1 MATKLQLISELS
13 LRTSRSV
20 TRNHANWT
28 SFLKTAAWSYKYPF
42 QDQLLIYAQR
52 PDATACAPIEVWNG
66 KLGRWVNKGAK
77 GIALID
83 DSGSRLKL
91 RHVFDVSD
99 TNSRY
104 NRPVVLWEMRDGYAE
119 TVTESLENTFG
130 ELDEKS
136 SLTYAL
142 LSAAANAVDD
152 NFTDYLPDLLSFR
165 EGSFLEE
172 LNELNAEVFFKDA
185 LKSSVAYMLLTRCGY
200 DADKYLRIEDF
211 QSILNFN
218 TLDTVSRMGAATS
231 DIAEMLLREIETTVK
246 DLQKAERKQNRTFE
260 KNRGAVHNKNVKP
273 DDERSGE
280 HGTDLHD
287 AGRLS
292 DTRPDPAGGRNEHRQ
307 IWDVAQNIPKKPPER
322 NVRQPDAVR
331 GPAQPP
337 GGDRP
342 DGEGARRADHG
353 TTPGKEPRAGQGE
366 RTDGLDRPHEQPQ
379 APGGGSGTDGTD
391 LQLEWYDRRAED
403 KSLPFFHSTP
413 LINEI
418 LRSTPHLQATKQEI
432 VDFFAAH
439 EDSNERSEYIKSIF
453 NNDHTELLIGAD
465 QRVGYKIY
473 QNVLHLWEG
482 SFSEKTSQG
491 YYDWGVIAEHF
502 GSMIL
507 LNEFLDAPPA
517 LPSMQQQMTLIQ
529 QAEDGKS
536 SAFSIP
542 QEAIDA
548 VLQQGSGVQD
558 GKYRIYLQFQQN
570 ASAKENADFLKNE
583 YGTGGRYPVLVG
595 THIDEWH
602 DSKGIAL
609 TNEIGS
615 DKKIILPWTK
625 VQKRIGELI
634 AADRYLNNKEKEHL
648 PAYRQ
653 QMEER
658 RQQLAEEAYARE
670 ILNREP
676 PPAVP
681 EPPARENVH
690 YSFSFGDTV
699 YLGADEYEIFSFDD
713 STVHLRDISF
723 PLFGKE
729 LARSDFERMLRENPL
744 NDHLITTG
752 EAPEQPAEE
761 KTEKPL
767 PRALYREYLP
777 QVIDRVRRDEIY
789 PYLRDRDTDPDP
801 AKEELDSTLD
811 RIILSMREEHP
822 DFYEAC
828 ATLPQFREWLHEDV
842 FQRTYQDY
850 LTETRDLVTLHADDP
865 DAPDWVRQTGDIT
878 VTRQG
883 DTFTFDSDSG
893 KDESSYVELDREL
906 PDGQA
911 GEREKQPAEKEMAVG
926 LELSIDDR
934 RFSIDTIDEEA
945 GTVSLRDI
953 TFQNGVGFPIFR
965 RERIGFVRGLLE
977 QQTESVWQK
986 VQGGEVTKVH
996 LDLVPEKPKQPRVN
1010 FHITDDELGHGGQKT
1025 KYGWNVAAIRLLN
1038 QLEEENRL
1046 AMPEEQENLSRY
1058 VGWGGLLQAFDE
1070 NNPSWA
1076 KEYAELKE
1084 LLDEDEYNSARA
1096 STLNAHYTS
1105 PAVIKAIYTC
1115 LENMGFQTGNIL
1127 EPACGIGNF
1136 FGLVPESMK
1145 NSKLYGVE
1153 LDGITGRIAKQ
1164 LYQNAS
1170 IAVQGFEETNLP
1182 DSFFDLAIGNVP
1194 FGSYGVSDKKYD
1206 KHKFYIHDYFF
1217 AKTLDKVR
1225 PGGIVAF
1232 ITSSGTLDKQNS
1244 EIRKYIAQRAEFLG
1258 AVRLPNNA
1266 FLKNAGTEVVADII
1280 FLQKRDRVIDI
1291 EPDWVHLDKTPEG
1304 FTVNSYFVQNPDMIL
1319 GQLTEE
1325 NTQYGRQECT
1335 CLPHEDA
1342 DLAELLREALENIHA
1357 EITEYEINDIS
1368 EDADTSSIPADPSVR
1383 NFSYCLVDSQIYFRE
1398 NSRMNRV
1405 ETSVTAQGRIKGMIE
1420 LRDCVRDLIEYQT
1433 EDYSDEAIL
1442 QQQRKLNRLYD
1453 AFTAKYGLINSR
1465 GNNMAFADDSAYCL
1479 LCSLEVLDE
1488 NGEMERKADMFSK
1501 RTIRQR
1507 TTVAH
1512 VDTAAEALAISIAEK
1527 ACVDLGL
1534 MQSLTGLSEEQLA
1547 ADLNGVIFRDFGKA
1561 EPENVPRAFFQVESF
1576 PYVTADAYLS
1586 GNVREKLKQVQGPAK
1601 ILPPE
1606 QAEKI
1611 AVNIKA
1617 LEAVQPKDLSASDID
1632 VRLGATWLPPDVV
1645 KDFMFE
1651 LLETPHM
1658 YRRYID
1664 VFYSGYTANWNVKGK
1679 NDDRSDNIKANVTY
1693 GTKRINAYKIIEE
1706 TLNLK
1711 DVRIFDTVYED
1722 NVEKRV
1728 LNKKETAI
1736 AQQKQEAI
1744 KEAFRD
1750 WIWKDPQRREQLT
1763 RIYNDR
1769 FNAIRPR
1776 EYDGSHIRF
1785 TGMNPEITLRQHQ
1798 VDAVAHILYGG
1809 NTLLAHCVGGGK
1821 TYEMAAAAMEGKHL
1835 GLCNKSMFVV
1845 PNHLTEQWAGEFLQ
1859 LYPSANILVA
1869 TKKDFETKNRKKFC
1883 ARIATGDYDAVI
1895 IGHSQF
1901 EKIPIS
1907 AERQKRQ
1914 LQEQI
1919 WEITDGIQEIKA
1931 AKGERYAIKQLEK
1944 TKKTLELKLKKLN
1957 DTSRKDDV
1965 VTFEE
1970 LGVDR
1975 LFVDEADFYKNLFL
1989 YTKMRNVAGLAQT
2002 EAQKS
2007 SDLFAKC
2014 RYLDELTEGR
2024 GIIFATGTPISNS
2037 MTEMYTMQRYLQYET
2052 LRRNGLQH
2060 FDCWASTFGETVTAI
2075 ELAPEGTG
2083 YRAKTRFARFY
2094 NLPELMSM
2102 FKEVADIKT
2111 ADMLDLPVPKAN
2123 YRNVAVKP
2131 SEFQQ
2136 DMVAELAERAE
2147 KVRNRMVEPHEDNML
2162 KITNDGRKLALDQR
2176 LANPMLPDHGESKVN
2191 ACVDNIFR
2199 FWRDHRDKKLTQ
2211 LVFCDLSTPKND
2223 GNFNVYDDLRRKL
2236 VERGVPADEVA
2247 FIHEANTETRKK
2259 ELFAR
2264 VRTGQVRVLLGST
2277 FKMGAG
2283 TNVQDRLVAL
2293 HDLDCPWRPRDLE
2306 QRSGRIVRQGNKN
2319 DEVHIFRYVTEN
2331 TFDAYLYQ
2339 ILENK
2344 QRFISQIMTSKS
2356 PVRSAEDIDE
2366 TALSYAEVKALATGN
2381 RYIKEKMDL
2390 DIQVSKLKLLKAN
2403 HLSQRYALED
2413 RLLKHFPRQIKL
2425 AEERIAGY
2433 ERDIALYQRHS
2444 ALQPSGGN
2452 AEESKFA
2459 GMTVKDISYPEK
2471 AKAGAAILEA
2481 CKLMTS
2487 PEPQELGSYMGFP
2500 MLFSFDGFA
2509 KQYQITLRGALSHT
2523 VALGTDVHGNI
2534 TRLNNALAE
2543 MPKKLEYCREQL
2555 KITCQQMET
2564 ARKEIDL
2571 PFEKEQ
2577 ELQTKFARLAELN
2590 ILLNMDKRENE
2601 MVDDE
2606 PDEDMDVPEKKAVGY
2621 ER

>member
-1 MATKLQLISELS
+1 MATKLQLITELS
-13 LRTSRSV
+13 ERTARSL
-20 TRNHANWT
+20 TGSHANWI

-42 QDQLLIYAQR
+42 QDQLLICAQR

-66 KLGRWVNKGAK
+66 KLGRWINKGAK

-83 DSGSRLKL
+83 DSGNRLRL

-104 NRPVVLWEMRDGYAE
+104 NRPVPLWEIRDGYAE
-119 TVTESLENTFG
+119 AVTESLENTFG
-130 ELDEKS
+130 DLDDKTN
-136 SLTYAL
+136 LPAAL
-142 LSAAANAVDD
+142 ISAAQNAVDD
-152 NFTDYLPDLLSFR
+152 NFSDYLSELMDYREDSVLEDVDDL
-165 EGSFLEE
+165 
-172 LNELNAEVFFKDA
+172 NMKVVFKDT
-185 LKSSVAYMLLTRCGY
+185 LKISVACMLLTRCGY
-200 DADKYLRIEDF
+200 PADKYLTLEDL
-211 QSILNFN
+211 QSVISFN
-218 TLDTVSRMGAATS
+218 TLNTVSRLGAATS

-246 DLQKAERKQNRTFE
+246 DMQKAERNQSRTFA
-260 KNRGAVHNKNVKP
+260 KSRGAAHNKTVKQS
-273 DDERSGE
+273 DERSGE
-280 HGTDLHD
+280 HGTDLHV

-292 DTRPDPAGGRNEHRQ
+292 DTRPGSAGGTDAHRQ
-307 IWDVAQNIPKKPPER
+307 IWDVAQNIPEKPSER
-322 NVRQPDAVR
+322 NVRQPNAVR
-331 GPAQPP
+331 RPEQPP

-342 DGEGARRADHG
+342 DGAGARRADHG
-353 TTPGKEPRAGQGE
+353 AAPGKEPRAGQGD
-366 RTDGLDRPHEQPQ
+366 RPAGLDGTHEQPQ
-379 APGGGSGTDGTD
+379 APGRGKRTGGID
-391 LQLEWYDRRAED
+391 LQLT
-403 KSLPFFHSTP
+403 LFP
-413 LINEI
+413 
-418 LRSTPHLQATKQEI
+418 
-432 VDFFAAH
+432 
-439 EDSNERSEYIKSIF
+439 
-453 NNDHTELLIGAD
+453 TE
-465 QRVGYKIY
+465 
-473 QNVLHLWEG
+473 E
-482 SFSEKTSQG
+482 
-491 YYDWGVIAEHF
+491 
-502 GSMIL
+502 
-507 LNEFLDAPPA
+507 
-517 LPSMQQQMTLIQ
+517 QQIEAIE
-529 QAEDGKS
+529 QAEDEKS
-536 SAFSIP
+536 SAFSIA
-542 QEAIDA
+542 QEDIDA
-548 VLQQGSGVQD
+548 VLRLGSGVQD
-558 GKYRIYLQFQQN
+558 GKYRIYLHFQQN
-570 ASAKENADFLKNE
+570 ASAKENADFLKKE
-583 YGTGGRYPVLVG
+583 YGTGGRAPARPNLD
-595 THIDEWH
+595 IDEWH
-602 DSKGIAL
+602 DGQGVTL
-609 TNEIGS
+609 TRGKRTGPEA
-615 DKKIILPWTK
+615 KFILPWMK

-634 AADRYLNNKEKEHL
+634 AADRYLNEKEKEHL
-648 PAYRQ
+648 PAYQQ

-658 RQQLAEEAYARE
+658 RQQLAEEAYAHQ
-670 ILNREP
+670 ILDREP
-676 PPAVP
+676 PPAAP
-681 EPPARENVH
+681 EPPARENAH

-729 LARSDFERMLRENPL
+729 LARSDFDRMLRENPL
-744 NDHLITTG
+744 NDHLITAG

-767 PRALYREYLP
+767 PHVLYREYLP
-777 QVIDRVRRDEIY
+777 QVIDRVRKDEIY
-789 PYLRDRDTDPDP
+789 PYLRDRDTEPDS
-801 AKEELDSTLD
+801 AKKELDSALD

-822 DFYEAC
+822 DFYEAY
-828 ATLPQFREWLHEDV
+828 ATLPQFREWLAEDV

-850 LTETRDLVTLHADDP
+850 LTEPRDLMTIHGDDP
-865 DAPDWVRQTGDIT
+865 DAPEWARQTEEATVPRQEDTIT
-878 VTRQG
+878 L
-883 DTFTFDSDSG
+883 DSDGSQ
-893 KDESSYVELDREL
+893 DEKSPVEFDPEL

-911 GEREKQPAEKEMAVG
+911 GETGKQPAEKELATG
-926 LELSIDDR
+926 LELSIDSR
-934 RFSIDTIDEEA
+934 RFAIDTIDQET

-953 TFQNGVGFPIFR
+953 TFQNGAGFPIFR
-965 RERIGFVRGLLE
+965 RESVGFVRGIME
-977 QQTESVWQK
+977 QQTEPIWQK
-986 VQGGEVTKVH
+986 VQGGEVTKVRI
-996 LDLVPEKPKQPRVN
+996 DLVPETPKQPRVN
-1010 FHITDDELGHGGQKT
+1010 FRITDDKLGVGGQKT
-1025 KYGWNVAAIRLLN
+1025 KYAWNVAAIRLVN
-1038 QLEEENRL
+1038 QLEEKDRL
-1046 AMPEEQENLSRY
+1046 ATPEEQEILSKY
-1058 VGWGGLLQAFDE
+1058 VGWGGLPQAFDE
-1070 NNPSWA
+1070 ANLQWA

-1105 PAVIKAIYTC
+1105 PVVIKAIYTC

-1127 EPACGIGNF
+1127 EPACGSGNF

-1145 NSKLYGVE
+1145 SSKLYGVE
-1153 LDGITGRIAKQ
+1153 LDGVTGRIAKQ

-1182 DSFFDLAIGNVP
+1182 DSFFDLAVGNVP
-1194 FGSYGVSDKKYD
+1194 FGSYGVADKKYD

-1225 PGGIVAF
+1225 PGGIIAF
-1232 ITSSGTLDKQNS
+1232 ITSKGTMDKQNP
-1244 EIRKYIAQRAEFLG
+1244 EVRKYIAQRAELLG
-1258 AVRLPNNA
+1258 GVRLPNNA
-1266 FLKNAGTEVVADII
+1266 FLANAGTEVTTDIL
-1280 FLQKRDRVIDI
+1280 FLQKRDRVIDV
-1291 EPDWVHLDKTPEG
+1291 EPDWVHLSTTEDGVP
-1304 FTVNSYFVQNPDMIL
+1304 VNQYFADNPDMVL
-1319 GQLTEE
+1319 GTMVFDKSM
-1325 NTQYGRQECT
+1325 YGNDSET
-1335 CLPHEDA
+1335 ACLPHKDS

-1357 EITEYEINDIS
+1357 EISDYELDDIS
-1368 EDADTSSIPADPSVR
+1368 EDADITSIPADPNVR
-1383 NFSYCLVDSQIYFRE
+1383 NFSYCLVDGEIYFRE

-1420 LRDCVRDLIEYQT
+1420 LRDCVRELIEYQT
-1433 EDYSDEAIL
+1433 EDYSDETIRM
-1442 QQQRKLNRLYD
+1442 QQRKLNRLYG

-1465 GNNMAFADDSAYCL
+1465 GNSMAFADDSAYCL

-1488 NGEMERKADMFSK
+1488 NGEMERKADMFTK

-1507 TTVAH
+1507 TSVAH
-1512 VDTAAEALAISIAEK
+1512 VDTAAEALAISIADK
-1527 ACVDLGL
+1527 ACVDLGF
-1534 MQSLTGLSEEQLA
+1534 MHSLTGLSEEQLA
-1547 ADLNGVIFRDFGKA
+1547 DDLQGVIFRNLGDQDPA
-1561 EPENVPRAFFQVESF
+1561 QVPKAFFDITRCPF
-1576 PYVTADAYLS
+1576 VTADEYLS
-1586 GNVREKLKQVQGPAK
+1586 GNVRNKLRLARGLAEIQPDLA
-1601 ILPPE
+1601 E
-1606 QAEKI
+1606 QI
-1611 AVNIKA
+1611 APSIKA
-1617 LEAVQPKDLSASDID
+1617 LEAVQPKDLSASEID
-1632 VRLGATWLPPDVV
+1632 VRLGATWLPPDIV

-1651 LLETPHM
+1651 LLETPPM
-1658 YRRYID
+1658 YRQYID
-1664 VFYSGYTANWNVKGK
+1664 VFYSSYTANWNVKGK

-1693 GTKRINAYKIIEE
+1693 GTNRVNAYKIIED
-1706 TLNLK
+1706 TLNLR
-1711 DVRIFDTVYED
+1711 DVRIFDTIYED

-1728 LNKKETAI
+1728 LNKRETAI

-1750 WIWKDPQRREQLT
+1750 WIWKDPQRRERLT
-1763 RIYNDR
+1763 RTYNDR
-1769 FNAIRPR
+1769 FNSIRPR
-1776 EYDGSHIRF
+1776 EYDGSHIKF

-1798 VDAVAHILYGG
+1798 ADAVAHILYGG
-1809 NTLLAHCVGGGK
+1809 NTLLAHCVGAGK

-1835 GLCNKSMFVV
+1835 GLCQKSLFVV

-1914 LQEQI
+1914 VQEQI
-1919 WEITDGIQEIKA
+1919 WEITDGIRELKA
-1931 AKGERYAIKQLEK
+1931 ERGERYAVKQLER
-1944 TKKTLELKLKKLN
+1944 TKKNLELKLKKLN

-2024 GIIFATGTPISNS
+2024 GIVFATGTPISNS

-2052 LRRNGLQH
+2052 LRQQGLQH

-2111 ADMLDLPVPKAN
+2111 ADMLDLPVPKAI

-2136 DMVAELAERAE
+2136 DMVAELGERAE
-2147 KVRNRMVEPHEDNML
+2147 KVRNRKVEPYEDNML

-2176 LANPMLPDHGESKVN
+2176 LANPMLPDHEDSKVN

-2199 FWRDHRDKKLTQ
+2199 FWQDHRDQKLTQ

-2223 GNFNVYDDLRRKL
+2223 GNFNVYDDVRQKL
-2236 VERGVPADEVA
+2236 TARGVPADEIA
-2247 FIHEANTETRKK
+2247 FIHDANTETRKK
-2259 ELFAR
+2259 ELFAK
-2264 VRTGQVRVLLGST
+2264 VRAGQVRVLMGST

-2283 TNVQDRLVAL
+2283 TNVQDRLIAL
-2293 HDLDCPWRPRDLE
+2293 HDVDCPWRPRDLE
-2306 QRSGRIVRQGNKN
+2306 QRSGRIVRQGNN
-2319 DEVHIFRYVTEN
+2319 NGEVYIFRYVTEN

-2344 QRFISQIMTSKS
+2344 QRFISQIMTGKS

-2381 RYIKEKMDL
+2381 PHIKEKMDL

-2413 RLLKHFPRQIKL
+2413 RLLKHFPRQIKST
-2425 AEERIAGY
+2425 EERIAGY
-2433 ERDIALYQRHS
+2433 EKDIALYERHS
-2444 ALQPSGGN
+2444 AKEPAGEK

-2459 GMTVKDISYPEK
+2459 GMAVKDISYPEK

-2481 CKLMTS
+2481 CNLMTS
-2487 PEPQELGSYMGFP
+2487 PEPQEMGSYLGFP
-2500 MLFSFDGFA
+2500 MLFSFDSFN
-2509 KQYQITLRGALSHT
+2509 KKYQITLQGALSHT
-2523 VALGTDVHGNI
+2523 VALGADVHGNI
-2534 TRLNNALAE
+2534 TRLNNVLAE

-2555 KITCQQMET
+2555 KNLRQQVET
-2564 ARKEIDL
+2564 AKQEIDI

-2577 ELQTKFARLAELN
+2577 ELQSKSARLHELN
-2590 ILLNMDKRENE
+2590 ILLNMDKPENE
-2601 MVDDE
+2601 IMDE
-2606 PDEDMDVPEKKAVGY
+2606 QPDEDLDILGKKAVGY

>member
-1 MATKLQLISELS
+1 MATKLQLITELS
-13 LRTSRSV
+13 ERTARSV
-20 TRNHANWT
+20 TRSHANWT
-28 SFLKTAAWSYKYPF
+28 SFLKTAAHNYKYPF

-83 DSGSRLKL
+83 DSGSRLRL

-104 NRPVVLWEMRDGYAE
+104 NRPVPLWEMRDNYAE
-119 TVTESLENTFG
+119 AVTESLENTFG

-136 SLTYAL
+136 SLPHAL
-142 LSAAANAVDD
+142 LSAAANAVED
-152 NFTDYLPDLLSFR
+152 NCTDYLSELLPFR
-165 EGSFLEE
+165 EASLLEE
-172 LNELNAEVFFKDA
+172 LDDLNVEVFFKDA
-185 LKSSVAYMLLTRCGY
+185 LKSSVACMLLTRCGY
-200 DADKYLRIEDF
+200 NADEYLTFEGF
-211 QSILNFN
+211 QSVLNFN
-218 TLDTVSRMGAATS
+218 TLDTVSRLGAATS
-231 DIAEMLLREIETTVK
+231 DIAEMLLREIEATVK
-246 DLQKAERKQNRTFE
+246 DMQKAERNQSRTFA
-260 KNRGAVHNKNVKP
+260 KNRGTAHNESVKQS
-273 DDERSGE
+273 DERSGE
-280 HGTDLHD
+280 HGTDLHG

-292 DTRPDPAGGRNEHRQ
+292 YTRPGPAGRSAHRQ
-307 IWDVAQNIPKKPPER
+307 IWDVAQNIPEKPPER
-322 NVRQPDAVR
+322 DVRQPDAVR
-331 GPAQPP
+331 GPEQPP

-342 DGEGARRADHG
+342 DGERTRRANRG
-353 TTPGKEPRAGQGE
+353 EAPGKEPRAGQGD
-366 RTDGLDRPHEQPQ
+366 RPAGLDGAHELPQ
-379 APGGGSGTDGTD
+379 APGGGKRTGGTD
-391 LQLEWYDRRAED
+391 LQLTLLPTEEQQIEAIKQTED
-403 KSLPFFHSTP
+403 
-413 LINEI
+413 E
-418 LRSTPHLQATKQEI
+418 
-432 VDFFAAH
+432 
-439 EDSNERSEYIKSIF
+439 
-453 NNDHTELLIGAD
+453 
-465 QRVGYKIY
+465 
-473 QNVLHLWEG
+473 
-482 SFSEKTSQG
+482 
-491 YYDWGVIAEHF
+491 
-502 GSMIL
+502 
-507 LNEFLDAPPA
+507 
-517 LPSMQQQMTLIQ
+517 
-529 QAEDGKS
+529 KS
-536 SAFSIP
+536 SAFFIP

-548 VLQQGSGVQD
+548 VLRQGSGVQD
-558 GKYRIYLQFQQN
+558 GKYRIYLHFQQN
-570 ASAKENADFLKNE
+570 ASAKENAEFLKKE
-583 YGTGGRYPVLVG
+583 YGTGGHAPARPDLD
-595 THIDEWH
+595 IDEWH
-602 DSKGIAL
+602 DAKGVTL
-609 TNEIGS
+609 TTGKRTGPEA
-615 DKKIILPWTK
+615 KIFLSWMK

-634 AADRYLNNKEKEHL
+634 AAGRYLSDKEKEYL

-653 QMEER
+653 QTEER
-658 RQQLAEEAYARE
+658 RQQLAEEIYARE

-676 PPAVP
+676 APAEATPPS
-681 EPPARENVH
+681 REKAH
-690 YSFSFGDTV
+690 YAFSLGSTV
-699 YLGADEYEIFSFDD
+699 YIGADEYEVLAFDN
-713 STVHLRDISF
+713 STVQLRDVSF
-723 PLFGKE
+723 PLFSKE
-729 LARSDFERMLRENPL
+729 LARSDFERTLRENPL
-744 NDHLITTG
+744 NDHLITG

-777 QVIDRVRRDEIY
+777 QVIDRVRTDEIY
-789 PYLRDRDTDPDP
+789 PYLRDRDTDPDS
-801 AKEELDSTLD
+801 AKRELDEALD
-811 RIILSMREEHP
+811 RIALSMREEHQ
-822 DFYEAC
+822 DFYEAY
-828 ATLPQFREWLHEDV
+828 ATLPQFREWLAEDV

-850 LTETRDLVTLHADDP
+850 LTEPRELAAIHADDP
-865 DAPDWVRQTGDIT
+865 AAPEWARQTGDTT
-878 VTRQG
+878 VTPQDTVTIGSGGEGEPPTRKEDRSRPFYLFSMDKEAGTAVLQDLNSPQQLTVRLEALDIQG
-883 DTFTFDSDSG
+883 IARRMQGSFLNDDAALEYFQDFRIGIYPDTDI
-893 KDESSYVELDREL
+893 
-906 PDGQA
+906 
-911 GEREKQPAEKEMAVG
+911 KQPAEKEISAG
-926 LELSIDDR
+926 LELSIDGR
-934 RFSIDTIDEEA
+934 RFAIDTIDEET

-965 RERIGFVRGLLE
+965 RESVGFVRRVLE
-977 QQTESVWQK
+977 QQTEPARQK
-986 VQGGEVTKVH
+986 SQSGEAAKASLH
-996 LDLVPEKPKQPRVN
+996 LAPEPAKQPRVN
-1010 FHITDDELGHGGQKT
+1010 FRITDDNLGVGGQKT
-1025 KYGWNVAAIRLLN
+1025 KYAWNVAAIRLVN

-1046 AMPEEQENLSRY
+1046 ATPEEQEILSKY
-1058 VGWGGLLQAFDE
+1058 VGWGGLPQAFDE
-1070 NNPSWA
+1070 ANPQWA

-1084 LLDEDEYNSARA
+1084 LLDENEYNSARA

-1105 PAVIKAIYTC
+1105 PVVIKAIYTC

-1127 EPACGIGNF
+1127 EPACGSGNF

-1145 NSKLYGVE
+1145 ESRLYGVE
-1153 LDGITGRIAKQ
+1153 LDGVTGRIAKQ
-1164 LYQNAS
+1164 LYQQAN

-1182 DSFFDLAIGNVP
+1182 DSFFDLAVGNVP
-1194 FGSYGVSDKKYD
+1194 FGSYGVADKKYD
-1206 KHKFYIHDYFF
+1206 KYKFYIHDYFF

-1225 PGGIVAF
+1225 PGGIIAF
-1232 ITSSGTLDKQNS
+1232 ITSKGTMDKQNP
-1244 EIRKYIAQRAEFLG
+1244 EVRKYIAQRAELLG

-1266 FLKNAGTEVVADII
+1266 FLANAGTEVTTDIL
-1280 FLQKRDRVIDI
+1280 FLQKRDRVMDV
-1291 EPDWVHLDKTPEG
+1291 EPDWVHLSTTGDGVP
-1304 FTVNSYFVQNPDMIL
+1304 VNQYFADNPDMVL
-1319 GQLTEE
+1319 GRMVFDKSM
-1325 NTQYGRQECT
+1325 YGNESET
-1335 CLPHEDA
+1335 ACLPHEDA
-1342 DLAELLREALENIHA
+1342 DLAKLLREALENIYA
-1357 EITEYEINDIS
+1357 EISDYEIDDIG
-1368 EDADTSSIPADPSVR
+1368 EDTDTSSIPADPSVR
-1383 NFSYCLVDSQIYFRE
+1383 NFSYCLVDGQIYYRE

-1405 ETSVTAQGRIKGMIE
+1405 ETSVTAQGRIRGMIE

-1465 GNNMAFADDSAYCL
+1465 GNSMAFADDSSYCL

-1501 RTIRQR
+1501 RTIRR
-1507 TTVAH
+1507 RATVAH

-1527 ACVDLGL
+1527 ACVDLRF
-1534 MQSLTGLSEEQLA
+1534 MHSLTGLSEEQLA
-1547 ADLNGVIFRDFGKA
+1547 DDLQGVIFRNLGDQDPA
-1561 EPENVPRAFFQVESF
+1561 QVTNAFFDITRCPF
-1576 PYVTADAYLS
+1576 VTADEYLS
-1586 GNVREKLKQVQGPAK
+1586 GNVRNKLRLARGLAETRPDLA
-1601 ILPPE
+1601 E
-1606 QAEKI
+1606 QI
-1611 AVNIKA
+1611 APNIKA
-1617 LEAVQPKDLSASDID
+1617 LEAVQPKDLSASEID

-1645 KDFMFE
+1645 EQFMFE
-1651 LLETPHM
+1651 LLEPP
-1658 YRRYID
+1658 YYIKSKIHLS
-1664 VFYSGYTANWNVKGK
+1664 FSSYTAMWNVSGK
-1679 NDDRSDNIKANVTY
+1679 NADSTNIKAAMTY
-1693 GTKRINAYKIIEE
+1693 GTNRVNAYKIIEE

-1711 DVRIFDTVYED
+1711 DVRIFDTRYDADGRET
-1722 NVEKRV
+1722 RV

-1750 WIWKDPQRREQLT
+1750 WIWKDPQRRERLT

-1776 EYDGSHIRF
+1776 EYDGSHIKF
-1785 TGMNPEITLRQHQ
+1785 TGMNPEITLRKHQ
-1798 VDAVAHILYGG
+1798 VDAVAHVLYGG
-1809 NTLLAHCVGGGK
+1809 NTLLAHCVGAGK

-1835 GLCNKSMFVV
+1835 GLCNKSLFVV

-1907 AERQKRQ
+1907 AERQKRL

-1919 WEITDGIQEIKA
+1919 WEITNGIRELKEER
-1931 AKGERYAIKQLEK
+1931 GERYAIKQLEK
-1944 TKKTLELKLKKLN
+1944 TKKTLKLKLDKLN

-1989 YTKMRNVAGLAQT
+1989 YTKMRNVAGLSPT

-2014 RYLDELTEGR
+2014 RYLDELTGGR
-2024 GIIFATGTPISNS
+2024 GVIFATGTPISNS
-2037 MTEMYTMQRYLQYET
+2037 ITEMYTMQRYLQYET
-2052 LRRNGLQH
+2052 LRKNGLQH

-2094 NLPELMSM
+2094 NLPELMAM
-2102 FKEVADIKT
+2102 FKEIADIKT

-2123 YRNVAVKP
+2123 YHNVAVKP
-2131 SEFQQ
+2131 SEFQR
-2136 DMVAELAERAE
+2136 DMVAELGERAE
-2147 KVRNRMVEPHEDNML
+2147 KVRNRMVEPYEDNML

-2176 LANPMLPDHGESKVN
+2176 LMSPMLPDHEDSKVN
-2191 ACVDNIFR
+2191 ACVENVFR
-2199 FWRDHRDKKLTQ
+2199 LWQENSDKKLTQ

-2223 GNFNVYDDLRRKL
+2223 GNFNVYDDVRQKL
-2236 VERGVPADEVA
+2236 TARGVPADEIA
-2247 FIHEANTETRKK
+2247 FIHDANTETRKK

-2264 VRTGQVRVLLGST
+2264 VRAGQVRILVGST

-2283 TNVQDRLVAL
+2283 TNVQDRLIAL

-2381 RYIKEKMDL
+2381 PLIKEKMDL

-2413 RLLKHFPRQIKL
+2413 RLLKQFPRQIKST
-2425 AEERIAGY
+2425 EERIAGY
-2433 ERDIALYQRHS
+2433 EKDIARYERHS
-2444 ALQPSGGN
+2444 ALPPAGGD

-2487 PEPQELGSYMGFP
+2487 PEPQEMGSYLGFP
-2500 MLFSFDGFA
+2500 MLFSFDSFN
-2509 KQYQITLRGALSHT
+2509 KKYQITLQGALSHT
-2523 VALGTDVHGNI
+2523 VALGADVHGNI

-2543 MPKKLEYCREQL
+2543 MPKKLAYCREQL
-2555 KITCQQMET
+2555 KALLQQMET
-2564 ARKEIDL
+2564 AKKEIDI

-2577 ELQTKFARLAELN
+2577 ELQSKSARLHELN
-2590 ILLNMDKRENE
+2590 ILLNMDKAENE
-2601 MVDDE
+2601 IMDDQ
-2606 PDEDMDVPEKKAVGY
+2606 PDEDLDISEKKAVGY

>member
-1 MATKLQLISELS
+1 MATKLQLITELS
-13 LRTSRSV
+13 ERTARSL
-20 TRNHANWT
+20 TRSHANWI

-77 GIALID
+77 GIALIY
-83 DSGSRLKL
+83 DSGSRLRL

-104 NRPVVLWEMRDGYAE
+104 NRPVPLWEMRDKYAE
-119 TVTESLENTFG
+119 AVTESLENTFG
-130 ELDEKS
+130 ELDEKTN
-136 SLTYAL
+136 LPAAL
-142 LSAAANAVDD
+142 ISAAKNAVDD
-152 NFTDYLPDLLSFR
+152 NFTDYLSELMDYR
-165 EGSFLEE
+165 EDSVLEDVDVLDIE
-172 LNELNAEVFFKDA
+172 AVFEDT
-185 LKSSVAYMLLTRCGY
+185 LKISVACMLLTRCGY
-200 DADKYLRIEDF
+200 HADKYLPLEDF
-211 QSILNFN
+211 QSVISFN
-218 TLDTVSRMGAATS
+218 TLNTISRLGAATS
-231 DIAEMLLREIETTVK
+231 DIAEMLLREIEATVK
-246 DLQKAERKQNRTFE
+246 DMQKAERKQSRTFA
-260 KNRGAVHNKNVKP
+260 KSRGAAHNKSVKQSN
-273 DDERSGE
+273 ERSGE
-280 HGTDLHD
+280 HGTDLHA

-292 DTRPDPAGGRNEHRQ
+292 DTRPGPAGRTNAHRQ
-307 IWDVAQNIPKKPPER
+307 IWDVAQNIPEKPPER
-322 NVRQPDAVR
+322 DVRQPDAVR
-331 GPAQPP
+331 GPEQPP

-342 DGEGARRADHG
+342 DGAGARRADHSSV
-353 TTPGKEPRAGQGE
+353 PGKEPRAGQSE
-366 RTDGLDRPHEQPQ
+366 RPAGLDGTHEQPQ
-379 APGGGSGTDGTD
+379 APGGGNRTGGAY
-391 LQLEWYDRRAED
+391 LQLTL
-403 KSLPFFHSTP
+403 LP
-413 LINEI
+413 
-418 LRSTPHLQATKQEI
+418 
-432 VDFFAAH
+432 
-439 EDSNERSEYIKSIF
+439 
-453 NNDHTELLIGAD
+453 TE
-465 QRVGYKIY
+465 
-473 QNVLHLWEG
+473 E
-482 SFSEKTSQG
+482 
-491 YYDWGVIAEHF
+491 
-502 GSMIL
+502 
-507 LNEFLDAPPA
+507 
-517 LPSMQQQMTLIQ
+517 QQIEAIE
-529 QAEDGKS
+529 QAEDEKS

-548 VLQQGSGVQD
+548 VLRQGIGVQD
-558 GKYRIYLQFQQN
+558 GKYRIYLHFQQN
-570 ASAKENADFLKNE
+570 ASAKENADFLKKE
-583 YGTGGRYPVLVG
+583 YGTGGRAPARPDLD
-595 THIDEWH
+595 IDEWH
-602 DSKGIAL
+602 DAKGVTLSTGKRTGPKA
-609 TNEIGS
+609 
-615 DKKIILPWTK
+615 KIFLSWMK

-634 AADRYLNNKEKEHL
+634 AAGRYLSDKEKEYL
-648 PAYRQ
+648 PAYRRQ
-653 QMEER
+653 IEER
-658 RQQLAEEAYARE
+658 RQQLAEETYACE

-676 PPAVP
+676 APAEAKPPS
-681 EPPARENVH
+681 RENAH
-690 YSFSFGDTV
+690 YAFSLGSTV
-699 YLGADEYEIFSFDD
+699 YIGADEYEVLAFDN
-713 STVHLRDISF
+713 STVQLRDVSF
-723 PLFGKE
+723 PLFSKE

-744 NDHLITTG
+744 NDHLITG

-777 QVIDRVRRDEIY
+777 QVIDRVRTDEIY
-789 PYLRDRDTDPDP
+789 PYLRDRDTDPDS
-801 AKEELDSTLD
+801 AKRELDEALD
-811 RIILSMREEHP
+811 RIALSMREEHQ
-822 DFYEAC
+822 DFYEAY
-828 ATLPQFREWLHEDV
+828 ATLPQFREWLAEDV

-850 LTETRDLVTLHADDP
+850 LTEPRELAAIHADDP
-865 DAPDWVRQTGDIT
+865 AAPEWARQTGDTT
-878 VTRQG
+878 VTPQDTVTIGSGGEGEPPTRKEDRSRPFYLFSMDKEAGTAVLQDLNSPQQLTVRLEALDIQG
-883 DTFTFDSDSG
+883 IARRMQGSFLNDDAALEYFQDFRIGIYPDTDI
-893 KDESSYVELDREL
+893 
-906 PDGQA
+906 
-911 GEREKQPAEKEMAVG
+911 KQPAEKEISAG
-926 LELSIDDR
+926 LELSIDGR
-934 RFSIDTIDEEA
+934 RFAIDTIDEET

-965 RERIGFVRGLLE
+965 RESVGFVRRVLE
-977 QQTESVWQK
+977 QQTEPARQK
-986 VQGGEVTKVH
+986 SQSGEAAKASLH
-996 LDLVPEKPKQPRVN
+996 LAPEPAKQPRVN
-1010 FHITDDELGHGGQKT
+1010 FRITDDNLGVGGQKT
-1025 KYGWNVAAIRLLN
+1025 KYAWNVAAIRLVN

-1046 AMPEEQENLSRY
+1046 ATPEEQGILSKY
-1058 VGWGGLLQAFDE
+1058 VGWGGLPQAFDE
-1070 NNPSWA
+1070 ANPQWA

-1084 LLDEDEYNSARA
+1084 LLDENEYNSARA

-1105 PAVIKAIYTC
+1105 PVVIKAIYTC

-1127 EPACGIGNF
+1127 EPACGSGNF

-1145 NSKLYGVE
+1145 ESRLYGVE
-1153 LDGITGRIAKQ
+1153 LDGVTGRIAKQ
-1164 LYQNAS
+1164 LYQQAN

-1182 DSFFDLAIGNVP
+1182 DSFFDLAVGNVP
-1194 FGSYGVSDKKYD
+1194 FGSYGVADKKYD
-1206 KHKFYIHDYFF
+1206 KYKFYIHDYFF

-1225 PGGIVAF
+1225 PGGIIAF
-1232 ITSSGTLDKQNS
+1232 ITSKGTMDKQNP
-1244 EIRKYIAQRAEFLG
+1244 EVRKYIAQRAELLG

-1266 FLKNAGTEVVADII
+1266 FLANAGTEVTTDIL
-1280 FLQKRDRVIDI
+1280 FLQKRDRVMDV
-1291 EPDWVHLDKTPEG
+1291 EPDWVHLSATGDGVP
-1304 FTVNSYFVQNPDMIL
+1304 VNQYFADNPDMVL
-1319 GQLTEE
+1319 GRMVFDKSM
-1325 NTQYGRQECT
+1325 YGNESET
-1335 CLPHEDA
+1335 ACLPHEDA
-1342 DLAELLREALENIHA
+1342 DLAKLLREALENIYA
-1357 EITEYEINDIS
+1357 EISDYEIDDIG
-1368 EDADTSSIPADPSVR
+1368 EDTDTSSIPADPSVR
-1383 NFSYCLVDSQIYFRE
+1383 NFSYCLVDGQIYYRE

-1405 ETSVTAQGRIKGMIE
+1405 ETSVTAQGRIRGMIE

-1465 GNNMAFADDSAYCL
+1465 GNSMAFADDSSYCL

-1507 TTVAH
+1507 ATVTH

-1527 ACVDLGL
+1527 ARVDLGF
-1534 MQSLTGLSEEQLA
+1534 MHDLTGLSEEQLA
-1547 ADLNGVIFRDFGKA
+1547 DDLQGVIFRDLGEQDPAK
-1561 EPENVPRAFFQVESF
+1561 VPKAFFDITRCPF
-1576 PYVTADAYLS
+1576 VTADEYLS
-1586 GNVREKLKQVQGPAK
+1586 GNVRNKLRLARGLAETRPDLA
-1601 ILPPE
+1601 E
-1606 QAEKI
+1606 QI
-1611 AVNIKA
+1611 APNIKA
-1617 LEAVQPKDLSASDID
+1617 LEAVQPKDLSASEID

-1645 KDFMFE
+1645 EQFMFE
-1651 LLETPHM
+1651 LLEPP
-1658 YRRYID
+1658 YYIKSKIH
-1664 VFYSGYTANWNVKGK
+1664 VSFSSYTAMWNVSGK
-1679 NDDRSDNIKANVTY
+1679 NADSTNIKAAMTY
-1693 GTKRINAYKIIEE
+1693 GTNRVNAYKIIEE

-1711 DVRIFDTVYED
+1711 DVRIFDTRYDADGRET
-1722 NVEKRV
+1722 RV

-1750 WIWKDPQRREQLT
+1750 WIWKDPQRRERLT

-1776 EYDGSHIRF
+1776 EYDGSHIKF
-1785 TGMNPEITLRQHQ
+1785 TGMNPEITLRKHQ
-1798 VDAVAHILYGG
+1798 VDAVAHVLYGG
-1809 NTLLAHCVGGGK
+1809 NTLLAHCVGAGK

-1835 GLCNKSMFVV
+1835 GLCNKSLFVV

-1907 AERQKRQ
+1907 AERQKRL

-1919 WEITDGIQEIKA
+1919 WEITNGIRELKEER
-1931 AKGERYAIKQLEK
+1931 GERYAIKQLEK
-1944 TKKTLELKLKKLN
+1944 TKKTLKLKLDKLN

-1989 YTKMRNVAGLAQT
+1989 YTKMRNVAGLSPT

-2014 RYLDELTEGR
+2014 RYLDELTGGR
-2024 GIIFATGTPISNS
+2024 GVIFATGTPISNS

-2052 LRRNGLQH
+2052 LRKNGLQH

-2094 NLPELMSM
+2094 NLPELMAM
-2102 FKEVADIKT
+2102 FKEIADIKT

-2123 YRNVAVKP
+2123 YHNVAVKP
-2131 SEFQQ
+2131 SEFQR
-2136 DMVAELAERAE
+2136 DMVAELSERAE
-2147 KVRNRMVEPHEDNML
+2147 KVRNRMVEPYEDNML

-2176 LANPMLPDHGESKVN
+2176 LMSPMLPDHEDSKVN
-2191 ACVDNIFR
+2191 ACVENVFR
-2199 FWRDHRDKKLTQ
+2199 LWQENSDKKLTQ
-2211 LVFCDLSTPKND
+2211 LVFCDLSTPKSD
-2223 GNFNVYDDLRRKL
+2223 GNFNVYDDVRQKL
-2236 VERGVPADEVA
+2236 MARGVPAGEIA
-2247 FIHEANTETRKK
+2247 FIHDANTETRKK

-2264 VRTGQVRVLLGST
+2264 VRTGQVRALLGST

-2283 TNVQDRLVAL
+2283 TNVQDRLIAL

-2381 RYIKEKMDL
+2381 PLIKEKMDL

-2413 RLLKHFPRQIKL
+2413 RLLKQFPRQIKST
-2425 AEERIAGY
+2425 EERIAGY
-2433 ERDIALYQRHS
+2433 EKDIARYERHS
-2444 ALQPSGGN
+2444 ALPPAGGD

-2487 PEPQELGSYMGFP
+2487 PEPQEMGSYLGFP
-2500 MLFSFDGFA
+2500 MLFSFDSFN
-2509 KQYQITLRGALSHT
+2509 KKYQITLQGALSHT
-2523 VALGTDVHGNI
+2523 VALGADVHGNI

-2543 MPKKLEYCREQL
+2543 MPKKLAYCREQL
-2555 KITCQQMET
+2555 KALLQQMET
-2564 ARKEIDL
+2564 AKKEIDI

-2577 ELQTKFARLAELN
+2577 ELQSKSARLHELN
-2590 ILLNMDKRENE
+2590 ILLNMDKAENE
-2601 MVDDE
+2601 IMDDQ
-2606 PDEDMDVPEKKAVGY
+2606 PDEDLDISEKKAVGY